1 MATGDSTELEH
12 SPHHLKAKGSN
23 PTVVAEKEREMGKF
37 FFIYKNLTRAKSGVS
52 FHLDQLISSDFRAV
66 NVSDGVEQIV
76 RFVDD
81 HHRILQ
87 LDADRLASL
96 LVKQRIVRHD
106 YDLVAML

>member
-1 MATGDSTELEH
+1 M
-12 SPHHLKAKGSN
+12 
-23 PTVVAEKEREMGKF
+23 
-37 FFIYKNLTRAKSGVS
+37 S

-106 YDLVAML
+106 YDLVAMF